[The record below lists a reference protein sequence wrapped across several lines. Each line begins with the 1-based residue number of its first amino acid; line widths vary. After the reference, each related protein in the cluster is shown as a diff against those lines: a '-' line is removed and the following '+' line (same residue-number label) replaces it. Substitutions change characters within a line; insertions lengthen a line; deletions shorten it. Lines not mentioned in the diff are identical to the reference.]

1 MARGYSDDL
10 RQKLLEAHQSGR
22 GSLAELALLFGVSL
36 GWAKKVSAA
45 FLHTGR
51 MERPPGGK
59 RGRRSRVTA
68 EALEYLAAR
77 VKEQPDRT
85 LARLQEDL
93 EREYGIQMGHSQ
105 LWVILKRMGLRF
117 KKKNRSTPPS
127 RTARGSKLKGGSG
140 RKKSGRSIRGAS
152 SSSTKAV

>member
-1 MARGYSDDL
+1 MARSYSDDL

-45 FLHTGR
+45 FLRTGR
-51 MERPPGGK
+51 MERPRGGK

-117 KKKNRSTPPS
+117 KKNRFTPPN
-127 RTARGSKLKGGSG
+127 RTARGSKLKGSSG
-140 RKKSGRSIRGAS
+140 RKKSGRSIRRAS